1 MVRIYSYAVQLT
13 QITNQSN
20 VNMNPT
26 QLFKGKPV
34 PYKLTV
40 QTTLTLSNLPKMA
53 KQWKLIDKKP
63 GQHSQKIA
71 NASVELAYNKAL
83 AKAKHLLA
91 HYSQLVFEKD
101 QREDKEDSFAMHS
114 FMSATFFIRLECDAQ
129 LNYRLQY
136 AFCNCFFE
144 AELRALLSS
153 HPLDHRARE
162 ITLSPDHT
170 TFYNNVL
177 KYQSKQYIT
186 QL

>member
-1 MVRIYSYAVQLT
+1 
-13 QITNQSN
+13 
-20 VNMNPT
+20 MNHT
-26 QLFKGKPV
+26 HLFKGKPV

-40 QTTLTLSNLPKMA
+40 QTTLPLSNLPKMA

-71 NASVELAYNKAL
+71 NASVELHFNKVL

-101 QREDKEDSFAMHS
+101 QREDREDSFAMHS
-114 FMSATFFIRLECDAQ
+114 FLSASFFIRLECDAQ
-129 LNYRLQY
+129 LNYRLEY
-136 AFCNCFFE
+136 AFCSCLFE
-144 AELRALLSS
+144 AELRAMLTSD
-153 HPLDHRARE
+153 PLDHRARE
-162 ITLSPDHT
+162 ITLSPDYT

-177 KYQSKQYIT
+177 QYQSKQYIT